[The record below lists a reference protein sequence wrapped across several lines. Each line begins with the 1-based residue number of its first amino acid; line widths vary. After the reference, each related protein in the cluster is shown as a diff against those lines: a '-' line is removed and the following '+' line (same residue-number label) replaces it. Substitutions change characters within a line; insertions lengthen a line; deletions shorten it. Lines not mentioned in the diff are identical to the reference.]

1 MALKLAQSRFDRVRQ
16 VDGLLGKMGH
26 PQPDA
31 RRLVTLAADY
41 LSRAAASLDQ
51 GALDASRRYSDVTLQ
66 TLRILQRAHWEQAV
80 RETASPVAS
89 TWSRCFQTLPRH
101 WELVTSI
108 RSASTTPEP
117 RLVGGDFEDL
127 EKMVRS
133 GWSSR
138 RAEIAGMTMTAE
150 VYRGSGGRDG
160 VRGSCLRLLAQPDL
174 RAAEPTRLPS
184 RTVIVDSPPVPV
196 TSGDVVRISGR
207 IRLVSARPGSLDGG
221 VIEDTL
227 GGPGAGLHCRRPGG
241 WRRFELLRRV
251 DRGEDLRIRVALEG
265 VGELRVDDL
274 QVEVF
279 SGGLAVPRRSP
290 TVEAR
295 VKPTARSDRVRR

>member
-1 MALKLAQSRFDRVRQ
+1 
-16 VDGLLGKMGH
+16 MGH

-41 LSRAAASLDQ
+41 LSRAATSLDQ

-117 RLVGGDFEDL
+117 RLVGGDFENL
-127 EKMVRS
+127 EQMVRS

-138 RAEIAGMTMTAE
+138 QAPVAGMTMTAE
-150 VYRGSGGRDG
+150 VYPGSRGREG
-160 VRGSCLRLLAQPDL
+160 VNGCLRLLAQPDL
-174 RAAEPTRLPS
+174 RAAVPAQLP
-184 RTVIVDSPPVPV
+184 RHTVIVDSPPVPV
-196 TSGDVVRISGR
+196 VAGDVVRISGR
-207 IRLVSARPGSLDGG
+207 IRLVSHRPGSLDGG

-241 WRRFELLRRV
+241 WRPFELLRRV
-251 DRGEDLRIRVALEG
+251 DRGQDMRIHVALEG

-279 SGGLAVPRRSP
+279 AGGLAVPRRSP
-290 TVEAR
+290 TVESR
-295 VKPTARSDRVRR
+295 VKPAARPARVLR